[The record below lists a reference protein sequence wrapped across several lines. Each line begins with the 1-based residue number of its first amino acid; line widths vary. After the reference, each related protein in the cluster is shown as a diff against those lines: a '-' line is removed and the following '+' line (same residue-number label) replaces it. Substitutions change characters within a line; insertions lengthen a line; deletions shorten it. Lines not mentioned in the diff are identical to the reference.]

1 MLDIRRIREE
11 SESLREALARRGG
24 APDFAPILERD
35 TRRRAVIAELQA
47 HRSRQKDLSRQIGD
61 LKREGRDTE
70 PLMAQVRGMGDRI
83 APLERQVREEA
94 EAVRG
99 MMLDVPNTPHPSVP
113 DGRDERSNR
122 EVRRWGSSRAF
133 NFQAR
138 DHLAVG
144 ESLGIIDLQRAAK
157 IAGARFPLMMGAGAA
172 LERALLN
179 FMLDLHTRRHGY
191 YEVLPPFLVNAESA
205 IGTGQLPKFEA
216 DLFKTG
222 EDELYLTPTAE
233 VPLANIHRDETL
245 PERLLPVK
253 FTAFTP
259 CFRREAGSYGKETRG
274 LIRQHQ
280 FGKVEL
286 VKFTSAET
294 SYDELESLTADA
306 EEILQR
312 LEIPYRVVVLCAGD
326 LGFSAAKTYDIE
338 VWLPARQGYLEI
350 SSCSNFEDFQARRIG
365 VRYRTQDGRTNFA
378 HTLNGSGLAIGRTIV
393 AILENFQQQDGSVE
407 IPMVLRPYMGGMETI
422 ARARGPWM
430 TKGGAQP
437 LVKVSEEA
445 DKEPGSQESSGDEE
459 VSGSKEAPGGE
470 EGRGRRGRGRR
481 GRNRKGRGG
490 QRGDGQGQG
499 ERRDSGGQT
508 GGERGPEGNQ
518 GEGRQPQGHRS
529 EGGRPGRQRPAGSQ
543 SEPQRSGGRPE
554 PRSIES
560 KAASD
565 GESPSGPGAERSPGS
580 GQEAGRVDNPSSGR

>member
-1 MLDIRRIREE
+1 MLDIRRVREE
-11 SESLREALARRGG
+11 DESLREALARRGG
-24 APDFAPILERD
+24 ASDFAPILERD
-35 TRRRAVIAELQA
+35 TRRRAVITELQT
-47 HRSRQKDLSRQIGD
+47 HRTRQKDLSRQIGD
-61 LKREGRDTE
+61 LKREGRGAE

-83 APLERQVREEA
+83 ASLEGQVREEA
-94 EAVRG
+94 EAIRG
-99 MMLDVPNTPHPSVP
+99 MMLDIPNIPHPSVP
-113 DGRDERSNR
+113 DGRDEHSNR
-122 EVRRWGSSRAF
+122 EVRRWGSSRVF
-133 NFQAR
+133 SFQAR
-138 DHLAVG
+138 DHLALG

-205 IGTGQLPKFEA
+205 TGTGQLPKFEA

-233 VPLANIHRDETL
+233 VPLTNIHRDEIL
-245 PERLLPVK
+245 PERSLPVK

-286 VKFTSAET
+286 VKFTSTET

-306 EEILQR
+306 EEVLQR
-312 LEIPYRVVVLCAGD
+312 LEIPYRVVALCAGD

-338 VWLPARQGYLEI
+338 AWLPAKQGYLEI

-365 VRYRTQDGRTNFA
+365 VRYRTQDGQTNFV

-393 AILENFQQQDGSVE
+393 AILENFQQEDGSVE

-422 ARARGPWM
+422 APARGPWV
-430 TKGGAQP
+430 TKGGGQP
-437 LVKVSEEA
+437 LVRVSEEVGKEPESKESSR
-445 DKEPGSQESSGDEE
+445 DKE
-459 VSGSKEAPGGE
+459 VSESKEASEGE
-470 EGRGRRGRGRR
+470 KGRRRRGRGRR

-490 QRGDGQGQG
+490 HR
-499 ERRDSGGQT
+499 
-508 GGERGPEGNQ
+508 

-529 EGGRPGRQRPAGSQ
+529 EGSRSAGSQ
-543 SEPQRSGGRPE
+543 PEPQRSEDRPGPQPTE
-554 PRSIES
+554 P
-560 KAASD
+560 KAASG
-565 GESPSGPGAERSPGS
+565 GESLTGPGAEGSPGS
-580 GQEAGRVDNPSSGR
+580 GGEASR